1 MSEYQF
7 YTPKTFAITTPAR
20 PFRMKMQGEQKILD
34 ANGQVF
40 YYSFVDGRIIY
51 SPGPS
56 VHIGD
61 EIIHQIQ
68 NVTDVPPAPEGS
80 EPSLEDVRK
89 MMSDLI
95 LQCRKSQKCSG
106 PDFVETYG
114 DLFGKSRE
122 ELEQIIEDGAYRICS
137 GGFYLITG
145 KGGLIHMILNFDNYM
160 KHAVKNFTP

>member
-34 ANGQVF
+34 ANGQIF
-40 YYSFVDGRIIY
+40 HYSFVDGRIIY

-68 NVTDVPPAPEGS
+68 NVTDVSPAPEGS
-80 EPSLEDVRK
+80 GPTLEDVIQT
-89 MMSDLI
+89 MTNI
-95 LQCRKSQKCSG
+95 FKSSAHKKCVG

-114 DLFGKSRE
+114 HLFGKSRK
-122 ELEQIIEDGAYRICS
+122 ELEQIIEDGAYEICS

-160 KHAVKNFTP
+160 KDAVKNFTP